1 MNPPVLRGGIIAA
14 GDGRRLRESGF
25 SLPKALV
32 PVGGAPL
39 IEWVIRNFLA
49 VGITAPVIIVNE
61 HARACVDWVRTRFP
75 ALDAQFIVKTT
86 RSSLESFHE
95 VSQRLK
101 GGRALIST
109 VDAWC
114 RPADFVGFVDR
125 GQRHPAEVSV
135 LAATPFV
142 ADEAPL
148 WLTVDRAGRVQ
159 TLGGSSGT
167 LSRPDCTCSPNRRW
181 PPRLRH
187 SDGSVNSWPGSSTTA
202 IRSTPRRF
210 PPWWT
215 STTPRTWPSSKPWP
229 ASAHTHESPRRR
241 AGSRPLLGCLP

>member
-61 HARACVDWVRTRFP
+61 NARACVDWVHTRFP

-125 GQRHPAEVSV
+125 GQRHPSEVSV

-167 LSRPDCTCSPNRRW
+167 LVTAGLYMLSEQALAASP
-181 PPRLRH
+181 PPLRRLREFLAWLVRD
-187 SDGSVNSWPGSSTTA
+187 DGY
-202 IRSTPRRF
+202 
-210 PPWWT
+210 
-215 STTPRTWPSSKPWP
+215 
-229 ASAHTHESPRRR
+229 
-241 AGSRPLLGCLP
+241 PLYAETIPTVVDVDDAADVALVEALARVDPHP

>member
-1 MNPPVLRGGIIAA
+1 MTAPALRGGIIAA

-25 SLPKALV
+25 SLPKALT

-61 HARACVDWVRTRFP
+61 HGRSCVDWVRSRFP

-114 RPADFVGFVDR
+114 PPADFAGFVDR
-125 GQRHPAEVSV
+125 GRRHPPGVSV
-135 LAATPFV
+135 LAATPLV

-148 WLTVDRAGRVQ
+148 WLTVDPAGRVQ

-167 LSRPDCTCSPNRRW
+167 LVTAGLYMLSEQALAASP
-181 PPRLRH
+181 PPLRRLREFLAWLVH
-187 SDGSVNSWPGSSTTA
+187 DG
-202 IRSTPRRF
+202 
-210 PPWWT
+210 
-215 STTPRTWPSSKPWP
+215 
-229 ASAHTHESPRRR
+229 H
-241 AGSRPLLGCLP
+241 PLYAETIPTVVDVDDAADVALVEALARVDPHP